1 MTDSA
6 AGPPLEVLTPF
17 ERAALRLA
25 RAMHQEPWASW
36 CVAGQR
42 QLGARWITAL
52 AGPLLDIHG
61 LEQVAAT
68 SRERPL
74 VLAANHRSFFD
85 LYLVMAVLYRRLPGW
100 RSTCFPVRGRYFYQ
114 RPGGVLLNALVAQ
127 WAMYPPF
134 FREAGKRRFDQWAL
148 AELARL
154 ARAGEGRLIGFHPEG
169 TRNRDPDPYSFLPP
183 QPGIGRLMLDAA
195 PTVLPVFIA
204 GLPNQLGEIV
214 RRWRRGGERIRLWFG
229 PPVAYDPAEGDARAL
244 AARVMAAIAE
254 LGAADRVTGGRGRG

>member
-114 RPGGVLLNALVAQ
+114 RPGGVLLNLLIAN
-127 WAMYPPF
+127 WAMYPPL
-134 FREAGKRRFDQWAL
+134 FRTPGKRRFDQWAL
-148 AELARL
+148 GELAAICRD
-154 ARAGEGRLIGFHPEG
+154 GQGRLIGYHPEG
-169 TRNRDPDPYSFLPP
+169 TRNQDLDPYTFLPP
-183 QPGIGRLMLDAA
+183 QPGIGRLMLEAS
-195 PTVLPVFIA
+195 PPVLPVFIG
-204 GLPNQLGEIV
+204 GLPNGVGEIL
-214 RRWRRGGERIRLWFG
+214 RRRRHGGEPIRLWFG
-229 PPVAYDPAEGDARAL
+229 PPVGYTVSPDADPRAL
-244 AARVMAAIAE
+244 AATVMEAIAR
-254 LGAADRVTGGRGRG
+254 LGALDRARGG

>member
-1 MTDSA
+1 MTPDA

-17 ERAALRLA
+17 ERAAVRLA
-25 RAMHQEPWASW
+25 RAMHRQPWAGW

-52 AGPLLDIHG
+52 AGPLLEVQG
-61 LEQVAAT
+61 LEHVAAT

-148 AELARL
+148 AELAGL
-154 ARAGEGRLIGFHPEG
+154 ARVGEGRLIGFHPEG

-183 QPGIGRLMLDAA
+183 QPGIGRLMLDAT
-195 PTVLPVFIA
+195 PTVIPVFIA
-204 GLPNQLGEIV
+204 GLPNAVGEIL
-214 RRWRRGGERIRLWFG
+214 RRRRRGGERIRLWFG
-229 PPVAYDPAEGDARAL
+229 PPLAYDAGGGDARAL
-244 AARVMAAIAE
+244 AAQVMEAIGA
-254 LGAADRVTGGRGRG
+254 LAAADRGRAR

>member
-1 MTDSA
+1 MTDPA
-6 AGPPLEVLTPF
+6 ACPPLEVLTPF

-25 RAMHQEPWASW
+25 RAMHREPWASW

-214 RRWRRGGERIRLWFG
+214 RRRRRGGERIRLWFG
-229 PPVAYDPAEGDARAL
+229 PPVAYDPAEGDPRAL

-254 LGAADRVTGGRGRG
+254 LGEADRVTGGRGRG